1 MGGIEPHWIWLT
13 LGLVLAGL
21 EVIVPGVYLIWLA
34 LSAIITGLLVFGSD
48 QLGGTMGP
56 AGQVV
61 SFVFLALIFVYS
73 ARRWL
78 RESPI
83 ESSDPLMNNRTG
95 RLVGETVLVTQA
107 IAHGGGRV
115 KLGDSEWL
123 ARGPDAAAGEY
134 VRVSGA
140 EGSVLLVERLALPP
154 GGAVEP
160 AAG

>member
-1 MGGIEPHWIWLT
+1 MGGVEPHWIWLT

-34 LSAIITGLLVFGSD
+34 VAAIVTGLLVIGTD
-48 QLGGTMGP
+48 QLGGTMGL

-61 SFVFLALIFVYS
+61 SFVFMALIFAYS

-78 RESPI
+78 RDSPI
-83 ESSDPLMNNRTG
+83 VSSDPLMNNRTG
-95 RLVGETVLVTQA
+95 RVVGQTVLVTQA
-107 IAHGGGRV
+107 IAHGDGRV

-123 ARGPDAAAGEY
+123 ARGPDTAAGEW
-134 VRVSGA
+134 VRVTGA
-140 EGSVLLVERLALPP
+140 EGSVLLVERLTLP

-160 AAG
+160 TGG